1 MINANFYDIAE
12 LMDENYKRDKYVT
25 LNSYL
30 FNKRIKNYIKV
41 NNNLNTGDI
50 LFVGSNYENKQNYG
64 FILIDK
70 RYDIEWEYSDLGTKL
85 LFENK
90 VLKEYLSSNNI
101 KYKNLF
107 TTLNNH
113 FSELIGFNNFNNQIA
128 DLYSLNN
135 LWI

>member
-1 MINANFYDIAE
+1 MKHAKFYDIAE
-12 LMDENYKRDKYVT
+12 LMDEHYKNDKYVT

-30 FNKRIKNYIKV
+30 FNQRITNHIKD
-41 NNNLNTGDI
+41 NNALNTGDI
-50 LFVGSNYENKQNYG
+50 LFVGSNYENRQIYG

-70 RYDIEWEYSDLGTKL
+70 RYDIEWEKSEKGTKL
-85 LFENK
+85 VFENK
-90 VLKEYLSSNNI
+90 DLKKYLSSNNI

-113 FSELIGFNNFNNQIA
+113 FSELIGFNNFENQIA

>member
-1 MINANFYDIAE
+1 M
-12 LMDENYKRDKYVT
+12 
-25 LNSYL
+25 
-30 FNKRIKNYIKV
+30 
-41 NNNLNTGDI
+41 NTGDI
-50 LFVGSNYENKQNYG
+50 LFVGSNYENRQIYG

-70 RYDIEWEYSDLGTKL
+70 RYDIEWEKSEKGTRL
-85 LFENK
+85 VFENK
-90 VLKEYLSSNNI
+90 DLKRYLSSNNI

-113 FSELIGFNNFNNQIA
+113 FSELIGFNNFENQIA

>member
-1 MINANFYDIAE
+1 MKNAKFYDIAE
-12 LMDENYKRDKYVT
+12 LIDENYKKDKYVT

-30 FNKRIKNYIKV
+30 FNLRIKNYIQA

-50 LFVGSNYENKQNYG
+50 LFVGSNYEKKQNYG

-70 RYDIEWEYSDLGTKL
+70 RYDIEWEKSEIGTKL
-85 LFENK
+85 VFENK
-90 VLKEYLSSNNI
+90 DLKEYLCSDNV

-113 FSELIGFNNFNNQIA
+113 FSELIGFNNSENQIA
-128 DLYSLNN
+128 DLYSLDN